1 MRYSL
6 LLVEDDVLIRH
17 SITSFLTRKGY
28 GVVDAGTCA
37 EAERAFSTGR
47 PDLALLDYELP
58 DGNAL
63 RLLPGLRDSDVP
75 VVILSGNAS
84 VERAVL
90 AIKEGAEH
98 FLTKPVELSALLSM
112 IQRTLENQRNRHK
125 QLVAQT
131 GGQREAPDPFIGT
144 SAAIRA
150 LRMDAMRVA
159 DADSA
164 VLVTGETGSGKGV
177 LARWL
182 HDHGPRATEAF
193 VDLNC
198 AGLAKDLL
206 ESDLFG
212 HERGAFTGA
221 ASAKQGLLEI
231 AHRGT
236 VFLDEIGDVDAQV
249 QPRLLKVLEERRFR
263 RLGDVRDRMVDIR
276 LIAATHH
283 DLGQLAREKRFR
295 EDLYFRIS
303 TLPLRVPPLRE
314 RLEDL
319 PELSAR
325 LLDRLDG
332 VRGRAR
338 LSEAALQRLRTYPWP
353 GNIREL
359 RNVLER
365 AVILSQSEVL
375 GPEDLRFDTQ
385 IVADDSDLSLEA
397 AERRHI
403 ERVVK
408 RAGSVAAAAHILR
421 IPKSTLYYKLKKNR
435 IALPTA

>member
-6 LLVEDDVLIRH
+6 LFVEDDPVARNAIMSFLIR
-17 SITSFLTRKGY
+17 KEY
-28 GVVDAGTCA
+28 GVVAVGTCA
-37 EAERAFSTGR
+37 EAEHAFSTGR

-75 VVILSGNAS
+75 VVILTGNGS
-84 VERAVL
+84 IELAVR
-90 AIKEGAEH
+90 AIKDGAEH
-98 FLTKPVELSALLSM
+98 FLTKPVELSALLSV
-112 IQRTLENQRNRHK
+112 IQRTLDNQRNRHK
-125 QLVAQT
+125 QLATQT
-131 GGQREAPDPFIGT
+131 GGRRAAPDPFVGT

-150 LRMDAMRVA
+150 LQEDALRVA

-198 AGLAKDLL
+198 AGLAKELL

-319 PELSAR
+319 PE
-325 LLDRLDG
+325 
-332 VRGRAR
+332 
-338 LSEAALQRLRTYPWP
+338 
-353 GNIREL
+353 
-359 RNVLER
+359 
-365 AVILSQSEVL
+365 
-375 GPEDLRFDTQ
+375 
-385 IVADDSDLSLEA
+385 
-397 AERRHI
+397 
-403 ERVVK
+403 
-408 RAGSVAAAAHILR
+408 
-421 IPKSTLYYKLKKNR
+421 PKSTLYYKLKRNG